1 MGDIAILLSV
11 LRQFARLFQLHR
23 KPVGDGVH
31 LPSLGDLRAA
41 RAMGT
46 RRRTIDERSAAAARG
61 LELAMQ
67 QRADVM
73 DETLTSSR
81 ERS

>member
-1 MGDIAILLSV
+1 MLSV
-11 LRQFARLFQLHR
+11 LTQFARLFRMQR
-23 KPVGDGVH
+23 KPVGDGAH

-46 RRRTIDERSAAAARG
+46 RRRSIDERSAAAARG

-67 QRADVM
+67 QGADVM

>member
-1 MGDIAILLSV
+1 MLSV
-11 LRQFARLFQLHR
+11 LRPFARLFRMQR
-23 KPVGDGVH
+23 KPVGDGAC

-46 RRRTIDERSAAAARG
+46 RRRSIDERSAAAARG

-67 QRADVM
+67 HGADVM

>member
-1 MGDIAILLSV
+1 MLSV
-11 LRQFARLFQLHR
+11 LRQFARLFRMQR
-23 KPVGDGVH
+23 KPVGDGAR

-46 RRRTIDERSAAAARG
+46 RRRSIDERSAAAARG

-67 QRADVM
+67 QGADVM